1 MMRFF
6 RRIYE
11 YWLAFG
17 HVIGVIVTPVQL
29 FLVYVVIFGP
39 SRVFAVVFGKDLLDR
54 RMTRKPSFWRQKR
67 ARSHTLEETRHQ
79 F

>member
-1 MMRFF
+1 MKAFF

-17 HVIGVIVTPVQL
+17 HVIGILMTPIQL
-29 FLVYVVIFGP
+29 FLVYTLVFGP
-39 SRVFAVVFGKDLLDR
+39 SRLFTVLTGKDLLER
-54 RMTRKPSFWRQKR
+54 RMVTQPSFW
-67 ARSHTLEETRHQ
+67 HTKEPREHTIDEARHQ